1 MNKCLQLVK
10 DQWMIL
16 SQLSSLQHVVS
27 QSSSTEQSGHYTMH
41 KIIIIITLFNIC
53 FQYLVFKTPRFVYII
68 EKKAVCYARV
78 KPVSQP
84 GKIPNSWK
92 LELLIPQSI
101 SFVPWTSRHKTIIF
115 YKEIESIGKSLKNSP
130 NLQNL
135 ITGLTQQKTLQVWI
149 KRMALCQRSVV
160 Q

>member
-1 MNKCLQLVK
+1 M
-10 DQWMIL
+10 
-16 SQLSSLQHVVS
+16 
-27 QSSSTEQSGHYTMH
+27 
-41 KIIIIITLFNIC
+41 
-53 FQYLVFKTPRFVYII
+53 
-68 EKKAVCYARV
+68 CYARV

-101 SFVPWTSRHKTIIF
+101 SLVPWTSRHKTIIF

-149 KRMALCQRSVV
+149 KNGTMSKVCCTINSKSSQHILFLILTILLIKLKNPYNIQWTYLVWFVKLFLSFMKSSSLSCKI
-160 Q
+160 